1 MLLGFHGD
9 LSQARILTVAPGA
22 SIQAAIDGAAAGDVI
37 EIARGRYREN
47 LRVDKA
53 LTLRGIARP
62 IIDGGLKGN
71 TVDVTAENVVID
83 GLNVRDS
90 GDSLREQNAGI
101 YLKPGG
107 YRGTHVYRSI
117 IWQPGHALIAMGGTP
132 NLNCFQYLLAN
143 DLGVLPAST
152 LNGVGDPLFNN
163 AAAGNFRLRLAS
175 PAIDY
180 AVAQAANSTRDIGPR
195 VLDDPTIVNEFGAHD
210 LGAYEIDQIF
220 ADGFE

>member
-1 MLLGFHGD
+1 VIAASTIAANVFGAG
-9 LSQARILTVAPGA
+9 QPVINARNVC
-22 SIQAAIDGAAAGDVI
+22 AI
-37 EIARGRYREN
+37 E
-47 LRVDKA
+47 
-53 LTLRGIARP
+53 
-62 IIDGGLKGN
+62 
-71 TVDVTAENVVID
+71 
-83 GLNVRDS
+83 S
-90 GDSLREQNAGI
+90 
-101 YLKPGG
+101 GG

-117 IWQPGHALIAMGGTP
+117 IWQPGHALIAMGATP

-195 VLDDPTIVNEFGAHD
+195 VLDDPTIFNEFGAHD

-220 ADGFE
+220 VDGFE